1 MSALRRYI
9 FLKKMVLP
17 GYRSRTQQAEV
28 ELQDYQD
35 YQGQPQLL
43 SEFKAS
49 LGVRREKEKGAL
61 MI

>member
-1 MSALRRYI
+1 
-9 FLKKMVLP
+9 MVLP